1 MHHQLART
9 PRSSLRGWGSVN
21 GDRSRTRDHGAVRCA
36 VHLGGQQDDR
46 RTSDFP
52 SASRSVHRRRSPQL
66 ARPHG
71 STPIGDQGLGAG
83 ISRLSGFPSPTS
95 SRGFPCALSC
105 PLLRSTSRAGRAGR
119 EGRRPNGSDAEPQ
132 EAFRSPPA
140 ALEART
146 RRAGRAHCG
155 GRHPVNLAH
164 CLQDAAPPGE
174 GPSSATRV
182 VGTAIWQM
190 GLSRNCCRRWA
201 RVGPPAGGGH
211 GPAGVGRCRRLHELS

>member
-1 MHHQLART
+1 MHHQLVRT

-164 CLQDAAPPGE
+164 CLQDAAPPAGSTVVSDARGRYCDLANGTVE
-174 GPSSATRV
+174 ELLPPVGKGRATRRRWSWSGRCRPMPSSA
-182 VGTAIWQM
+182 
-190 GLSRNCCRRWA
+190 
-201 RVGPPAGGGH
+201 
-211 GPAGVGRCRRLHELS
+211 

>member
-52 SASRSVHRRRSPQL
+52 TASRSVHRRRSPQL

-119 EGRRPNGSDAEPQ
+119 EGRRPKWQRRGAPGGLPVTTCSAGSEDPTSGSSTLWWETPRQPRALPAGRGPSRWFHRRQ
-132 EAFRSPPA
+132 RRAWSVLRPGKWDCRGTAAAGGQGSGHPPA
-140 ALEART
+140 VVMVR
-146 RRAGRAHCG
+146 
-155 GRHPVNLAH
+155 PVSA
-164 CLQDAAPPGE
+164 DA
-174 GPSSATRV
+174 V
-182 VGTAIWQM
+182 VCM
-190 GLSRNCCRRWA
+190 S
-201 RVGPPAGGGH
+201 
-211 GPAGVGRCRRLHELS
+211 